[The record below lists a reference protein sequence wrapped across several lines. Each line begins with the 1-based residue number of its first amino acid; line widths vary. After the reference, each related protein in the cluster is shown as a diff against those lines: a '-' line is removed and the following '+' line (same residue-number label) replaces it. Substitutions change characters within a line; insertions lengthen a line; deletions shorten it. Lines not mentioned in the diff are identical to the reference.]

1 MAEEIVKEEVEEIE
15 VVKKKEIEEKKYTE
29 QQLLSLMQKAD
40 TIAKEEAKKEEQ
52 KKLKAIEDDKKSEI
66 EKLQDEN
73 KEIKNELEKTKEF
86 MDYLKLKET
95 NKDDEDF
102 STTLKLAKALVDENT
117 SLEEALQKVN
127 ALIKPKEVEIK
138 GKTLEQEADL
148 PKGFVN
154 PFLDDDIK
162 AQNEL
167 YKNKPE
173 LAKKLMAEADKIALK

>member
-15 VVKKKEIEEKKYTE
+15 VVEKKETEEKKYTE
-29 QQLLSLMQKAD
+29 EQLLSMMQKAD
-40 TIAKEEAKKEEQ
+40 TIAKEKAKKEEE
-52 KKLKAIEDDKKSEI
+52 KKLKAIEDAKKTEI
-66 EKLQDEN
+66 EKLKDEN
-73 KEIKNELEKTKEF
+73 KEIKNQLEKTKEF
-86 MDYLKLKET
+86 MDYMKLKEK

-117 SLEEALQKVN
+117 TLEEALQKVN

-154 PFLDDDIK
+154 PFLNDDIK

-173 LAKKLMAEADKIALK
+173 LAKKLMAEAKLKAYN